1 LIVDLIKDQ
10 EQLKKQL
17 AQAQGLIFKLQGA
30 IEYIDQ
36 KIKEDFEKNKPK
48 PEDKINDT

>member
-1 LIVDLIKDQ
+1 MIDELIKDKENLQ
-10 EQLKKQL
+10 KQL
-17 AQAQGLIFKLQGA
+17 QQTQGLLLKIQGA

-48 PEDKINDT
+48 PETKE

>member
-1 LIVDLIKDQ
+1 MIKDKENLQ
-10 EQLKKQL
+10 KQL
-17 AQAQGLIFKLQGA
+17 AQTQGMIFKIQGA

-48 PEDKINDT
+48 SE